1 MTFKKVPVLQA
12 GCNESV
18 HSRDVLSVNLPHKGR
33 EEKKRG
39 SKFLAWLEKEKL
51 F

>member
-33 EEKKRG
+33 G
-39 SKFLAWLEKEKL
+39 LKFLARLEKEKL